1 MNRMK
6 MKIPILILL
15 LIIPFSFQ
23 QSQEED
29 SSIDSHSHSTWSKWC
44 VHCQELDL
52 VLNQGVMN
60 PRTEVIDTCSGSTWN
75 TGFLELC
82 LKLSP
87 TLKRQMFAYFV
98 SGKF

>member
-1 MNRMK
+1 MSRMK
-6 MKIPILILL
+6 MKIPILIVL

-29 SSIDSHSHSTWSKWC
+29 SSIDSHSTWSRWC

-60 PRTEVIDTCSGSTWN
+60 PRTEVVYTCSGSTWN

-98 SGKF
+98 SGEF